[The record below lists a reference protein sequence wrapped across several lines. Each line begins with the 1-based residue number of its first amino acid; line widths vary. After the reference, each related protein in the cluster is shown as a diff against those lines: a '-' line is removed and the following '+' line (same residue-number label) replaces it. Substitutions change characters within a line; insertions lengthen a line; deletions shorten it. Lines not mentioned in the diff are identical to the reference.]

1 MSMSNV
7 VKSYVAATCTAN
19 NHRNFAKEK
28 SKSVFGNTINQFL
41 ILGIVFLVLGLLAL
55 PSVGVISQKYATV
68 IANIMM
74 YTIVSFGY
82 CLLLG
87 YAGLASLGSSCFLG
101 IGAYCAFYACLTWKL
116 PYIVAI
122 IMAIVVSVIIGLIIG
137 FISLRIEGLF
147 LAIVTL
153 GLSEIIRIVLQNIH
167 SSTISVTRFS
177 KFTLFGEKVTNAQLF
192 FIVLVMMLITV
203 FVIYNIMRSPTGRSM
218 LAMKNSVPVAQA
230 FGVNLLYY
238 RVLAFIIA
246 CVTASL
252 TGVCYLSIG
261 LSITPTN
268 ASDPAL
274 SLSLSLNVLAA
285 VIIGGYKSLWGTFG
299 GVVFVFGL
307 SSLFGALFPSASS
320 AIAPYMN
327 LIIGVFTILIVM
339 FYPGGFWQ
347 LYWTAKMK
355 IKAAKA
361 KREVRLYG
369 AE

>member
-1 MSMSNV
+1 MSNV

-28 SKSVFGNTINQFL
+28 SKSIFGNTINQFL

-122 IMAIVVSVIIGLIIG
+122 IMAVVVSVIIGLIIG

-153 GLSEIIRIVLQNIH
+153 GLSEIIRIVLQNMH

-177 KFTLFGEKVTNAQLF
+177 KFTLFGQKVTNAQLF
-192 FIVLVMMLITV
+192 FVVLVLMLITV
-203 FVIYNIMRSPTGRSM
+203 FIIYNIMRSPTGRSM

-246 CVTASL
+246 CVTAAL

-307 SSLFGALFPSASS
+307 SSLFGALFPTASS
-320 AIAPYMN
+320 VIAPYMN

>member
-1 MSMSNV
+1 MSNV

-28 SKSVFGNTINQFL
+28 SKSIFGNTINQFL
-41 ILGIVFLVLGLLAL
+41 IMGIVFLVIGLLAL

-101 IGAYCAFYACLTWKL
+101 IGAYCAFYLCLNGLKL
-116 PYIVAI
+116 PYILAI
-122 IMAIVVSVIIGLIIG
+122 IAAVVVSVIIGLIIG

-177 KFTLFGEKVTNAQLF
+177 KFRLFGTTVTTPQLF
-192 FIVLVMMLITV
+192 FVVLVMMLITV
-203 FVIYNIMRSPTGRSM
+203 FVIYNIMRSPTGRNM

-230 FGVNLLYY
+230 FGVNLLYH

-246 CVTASL
+246 CVTAAL

-307 SSLFGALFPSASS
+307 SSLFGALFPTASS
-320 AIAPYMN
+320 VIAPYMN

>member
-1 MSMSNV
+1 MSNV

-28 SKSVFGNTINQFL
+28 SKSIFGNTINQFL

-177 KFTLFGEKVTNAQLF
+177 KFTLFGQKVTNAQLF
-192 FIVLVMMLITV
+192 FVVLVLMLITV

-246 CVTASL
+246 CVTAAL
-252 TGVCYLSIG
+252 TGICYLSIG

-307 SSLFGALFPSASS
+307 SSLFGALFPTASS
-320 AIAPYMN
+320 VIAPYMN

-347 LYWTAKMK
+347 LYWTAKVK

>member
-1 MSMSNV
+1 MSNV

-19 NHRNFAKEK
+19 NHRNFGKEK
-28 SKSVFGNTINQFL
+28 AKTIFGNTINQFL
-41 ILGIVFLVLGLLAL
+41 IMGVVFLVLGLLSL
-55 PSVGVISQKYATV
+55 PSVGVISQKYSSV

-101 IGAYCAFYACLTWKL
+101 IGAYCAFYACLTWGL

-122 IMAIVVSVIIGLIIG
+122 IMAIVVSVIIGLAIG

-153 GLSEIIRIVLQNIH
+153 GLSEIIRICLQNIY
-167 SSTISVTRFS
+167 SSPISVTRFL
-177 KFTLFGEKVTNAQLF
+177 KFKLFGQVVTQSQLF
-192 FIVLVMMLITV
+192 FVVLIMMLLTV

-246 CVTASL
+246 CVTAAL

-307 SSLFGALFPSASS
+307 TSLFGALFPTASS

-327 LIIGVFTILIVM
+327 LIIGVLTILVVM

-347 LYWTAKMK
+347 LYWTIKLK
-355 IKAAKA
+355 LKAAKA